1 MTTGLLT
8 TWTAHLSIPLS
19 FLPAWIS
26 SAVTM
31 GVVLIAACAMPTRFA
46 STTNAYA
53 SPSVTGNSAAAMAEA
68 RGACFTQLFEY
79 YLANYEADHNNA
91 ACTRDG
97 IVPSAGR
104 W

>member
-1 MTTGLLT
+1 M
-8 TWTAHLSIPLS
+8 AIR
-19 FLPAWIS
+19 FKRDN
-26 SAVTM
+26 
-31 GVVLIAACAMPTRFA
+31 ACE
-46 STTNAYA
+46 
-53 SPSVTGNSAAAMAEA
+53 AAAMAEA
-68 RGACFTQLFEY
+68 RGACFTQLFEC